1 MNVDNNLEEILKSQI
16 FSIFNPFISNLE
28 EILKDQ
34 NTLSQKEKGEVLK
47 NLLDVLELVSP
58 HSDTLTPEIK
68 EKVNHIKHL
77 LDSSNDIDELKEI
90 HQVSPDNEDRTKN

>member
-28 EILKDQ
+28 EILEEQ
-34 NTLSQKEKGEVLK
+34 NTLSQKEKEEVLK

-58 HSDTLTPEIK
+58 HSDMLTPEIK